1 MLFKSIP
8 IEELVWRMG
17 SRAAEDHRRTSTCAS
32 PTGPTDA
39 A

>member
-8 IEELVWRMG
+8 IEELVWRM
-17 SRAAEDHRRTSTCAS
+17 RPERPRTT
-32 PTGPTDA
+32 TGPTDA